1 MEFDAM
7 EFQSAPPSIVRS
19 VKQRDL
25 LNAWLRLHDKNP
37 RPALAHY
44 APDRLGEEQ
53 RDLVFYKVFAIPTGP
68 RFMINSEG
76 SRLAQ
81 GYGRVNEGNKGTWL
95 DEYLEPD
102 VAPIVLPVY
111 LECAK
116 RRLPVYTIS
125 KIVDVRGQT
134 IDYERLVLPFF
145 ERGRVSDI
153 VMSAKLISEASRFE
167 LNNLFRVREKLPI
180 PTIRAVID
188 QQLAPAPVQRERK
201 TDASGAPVD
210 VVEI

>member
-25 LNAWLRLHDKNP
+25 LNAWLRLYDKNP

-53 RDLVFYKVFAIPTGP
+53 RDLVYYKVFATANGL

-95 DEYLEPD
+95 DEYLDPE

-153 VMSAKLISEASRFE
+153 IMSAKLISEASRFE
-167 LNNLFRVREKLPI
+167 LNNLFRVREKLPL
-180 PTIRAVID
+180 PTVRVVVD
-188 QQLAPAPVQRERK
+188 QELTPAAIQRQSK
-201 TDASGAPVD
+201 TESADAHDD